1 MIPRTISLP
10 ALPALVAG
18 RALRDDATAAA
29 RRSLE
34 EARRLLASYDVTMNM
49 IEGLPDQAQGLVAQ
63 ALQRRLTAANRLAQ
77 SCQHRL
83 DDAALFCRSLD
94 RVSSPVAMV
103 EVSGAF
109 FEMLSPYL
117 DDAMEPVLRSISRR
131 VGHGCSA
138 DQVETFFP
146 RPKPSLAA

>member
-18 RALRDDATAAA
+18 RALRDDAAAAA

-34 EARRLLASYDVTMNM
+34 DAQRLLVSYDVTLSMM
-49 IEGLPDQAQGLVAQ
+49 VGLPDHAQGPVAQ

-77 SCQHRL
+77 ACQNRL
-83 DDAALFCRSLD
+83 EDAAWFCRSLD

-103 EVSGAF
+103 EVSSTF

-117 DDAMEPVLRSISRR
+117 DDAMEPVLKTISRR
-131 VGHGCSA
+131 VGPGCNA
-138 DQVETFFP
+138 DQVEAFFP